1 MHPILVQ
8 SIAAEHA
15 RDLRQAVKRS
25 HDASVARDRRQRQR
39 RAPRATGSVRLLPTR
54 VRLHIS

>member
-15 RDLRQAVKRS
+15 RDLRQAVKHS

-39 RAPRATGSVRLLPTR
+39 RAQRATGGMRLLPAR
-54 VRLHIS
+54 VRLHMP

>member
-8 SIAAEHA
+8 SIVAEHA

-25 HDASVARDRRQRQR
+25 QDASVARDRRRRQR
-39 RAPRATGSVRLLPTR
+39 RAPRAAGRVRLLPAR
-54 VRLHIS
+54 VHLHIS

>member
-15 RDLRQAVKRS
+15 RDLRQTVKHN

-39 RAPRATGSVRLLPTR
+39 RTSRAAGAVRLLPAGL
-54 VRLHIS
+54 RLHVS